1 MQIWPQINDQFEW
14 QNPAYR
20 LSGKL
25 LKLSTH
31 SKLEKSQMFTIW
43 FQNDSN
49 LYQKINLYV
58 FQQNKSFSSKNTLK
72 LGYWRTSWKPIL
84 SHVFPKEGDMVFR
97 KSNHRRSHDFFWD
110 VFDLKKY
117 VFINVRKQIRQKM
130 EGFSASQ
137 F

>member
-25 LKLSTH
+25 LILSTH

-43 FQNDSN
+43 FLNDSN

-58 FQQNKSFSSKNTLK
+58 FQQNKSFSLKNTLK

-97 KSNHRRSHDFFWD
+97 KLNHGISCDFFWD
-110 VFDLKKY
+110 ASDLKKH
-117 VFINVRKQIRQKM
+117 VFIYLRKQIRQKM
-130 EGFSASQ
+130 EGFSAS
-137 F
+137 